1 LARLKPVGTAAS
13 RLPGRACISAAGVA
27 RIVEIGELFRSAY
40 FELFLALRSAVQWTQ
55 RAMKSSECT
64 DRGRPTLR
72 RHAGSAAT
80 FALVTSLVVST
91 AWADTTQRVMT
102 DQELDQGQVV
112 EPLAKTAQADGA
124 VVTYT
129 GLRVHDD
136 GSATLRVELS
146 KKVAVQKSAQGT
158 EVRFFLPGARI
169 TVKNNK
175 NPLLAQHFATNV
187 VSAEIQPSKAGV
199 TVVVRLRQAVALEPQ
214 LIDQAGG
221 ASTVRVDIPA
231 PSKATAPTK

>member
-1 LARLKPVGTAAS
+1 
-13 RLPGRACISAAGVA
+13 
-27 RIVEIGELFRSAY
+27 
-40 FELFLALRSAVQWTQ
+40 
-55 RAMKSSECT
+55 MKSSECT
-64 DRGRPTLR
+64 DRGRPSTR
-72 RHAGSAAT
+72 RYAVRAAKLAVAVLSFT
-80 FALVTSLVVST
+80 ITN
-91 AWADTTQRVMT
+91 AWAVDSTQRVT
-102 DQELDQGQVV
+102 EGDLAFEQA
-112 EPLAKTAQADGA
+112 EPLAKKGKDDGA

-146 KKVAVQKSAQGT
+146 KKVAVQKSSQGT

-175 NPLLAQHFATNV
+175 NPLLAQHFSTNV
-187 VSAEIQPSKAGV
+187 VSAEIQPSKEGV
-199 TVVVRLRQAVALEPQ
+199 TVVLKLRQAVALQPQ

-231 PSKATAPTK
+231 PSKAPAPTK

>member
-1 LARLKPVGTAAS
+1 
-13 RLPGRACISAAGVA
+13 
-27 RIVEIGELFRSAY
+27 
-40 FELFLALRSAVQWTQ
+40 
-55 RAMKSSECT
+55 MKSSECT
-64 DRGRPTLR
+64 DRGRPSTR
-72 RHAGSAAT
+72 RHAVRAAKLAVAILSFT
-80 FALVTSLVVST
+80 VTN
-91 AWADTTQRVMT
+91 AWAVDSTQRVT
-102 DQELDQGQVV
+102 SGDLPLDRA
-112 EPLAKTAQADGA
+112 EPLAKKSKTDGA

-146 KKVAVQKSAQGT
+146 KKVAVQKKTQGT

-175 NPLLAQHFATNV
+175 NPLLAQHFSTNV
-187 VSAEIQPSKAGV
+187 MSAEIQPSKEGV
-199 TVVVRLRQAVALEPQ
+199 TVVLKLRQAVALEPQ

-231 PSKATAPTK
+231 LTNASAAKK